1 MTVKRILGLLGAAI
15 LFGNMM
21 AAAEGRVSVSPSG
34 AEAEA
39 PAESAVSESGIEDVI
54 SYEEYRAAQKG
65 GSAQAEIT
73 LDLNAYRSDMEDI
86 SAQDGGLYTA
96 ESGYV
101 EWTFSAEQ
109 EGFYRI
115 CVSYLPV
122 AGSGRVIVRD
132 VLLDGALP
140 FREAYQVEFE
150 RVYSNETAADGAF
163 AVDSAGNQIRPRQV
177 ENPKRLTKYIQD
189 PAGFAGKALELYLTP
204 GEHTLRLVSQYEPL
218 LLYSIRL
225 VGAKDAESYDTVL
238 AGWQA
243 TGAPVADTVRL
254 VEAEQA
260 DYKSDRTLYPM
271 SDRVS
276 AGVSPYHYRKVL
288 YNILGGENWN
298 SPGQW
303 VEWEVEVEET
313 ALYTIALKYRQSLKN
328 NDVSSR
334 TLYIDGEV
342 PFAEVENI
350 EFPYDGQWNMLRL
363 GESEERPGG
372 FLFYLTKGKHTFRL
386 EAGMGQYT
394 ELIQRADKILSELNT
409 IYRKV
414 IMITSPQPDGNRDY
428 QFDKLIPD
436 VIRNMS
442 AQAELLTELEADIQ
456 SVTRGG
462 GQSTAAIHRLTLQLR
477 AMAEDPETIAFTILD
492 YKTNVSS
499 FSTWITETRE
509 QPLELDYWLL
519 CGPDSK
525 LPKANGSFWEGLK
538 HTTLQFFSSFV
549 TDYSAVGV
557 TDTDADRSITVW
569 TSGGRDQAQILKQLI
584 NEDFSGSRGINVNLQ
599 LVAGGS
605 LLPATLAGI
614 GPDVSLGMVQA
625 DPMNYAFRHAVC
637 DLSGFS
643 GAEEVMARFHPSA
656 LTPFRY
662 GDALYAIP
670 ETQSFPML
678 FYRKDILDE
687 MEIPLTEL
695 ETWDGLLLSALPKIQ
710 KSYLQ
715 LGLAS
720 GCNTFLM
727 FLLQNGGELY
737 SEDLKSCLGNSPE
750 GIRAFETYTEL
761 YSDYKQPLSFDFAN
775 RFRSGEIPLAIVDFT
790 AYNQLSIFAPEIKGL
805 WGMKPLP
812 YTVREDGTRDRT
824 AIGTVTASVIMSQA
838 KDPEGAWE
846 FIRWFSSAETQA
858 AYGNELESVM
868 GTAARYATANRE
880 AMQQIRWDRNIAQAL
895 QTQWE
900 SVRTVPEVPGGYFTS
915 RYLDFAFR
923 DVVYNGKDIRET
935 LNSAVMTINEE
946 IRSKRQEF
954 KLD

>member
-1 MTVKRILGLLGAAI
+1 M
-15 LFGNMM
+15 
-21 AAAEGRVSVSPSG
+21 
-34 AEAEA
+34 
-39 PAESAVSESGIEDVI
+39 
-54 SYEEYRAAQKG
+54 
-65 GSAQAEIT
+65 
-73 LDLNAYRSDMEDI
+73 
-86 SAQDGGLYTA
+86 
-96 ESGYV
+96 
-101 EWTFSAEQ
+101 
-109 EGFYRI
+109 
-115 CVSYLPV
+115 
-122 AGSGRVIVRD
+122 
-132 VLLDGALP
+132 
-140 FREAYQVEFE
+140 
-150 RVYSNETAADGAF
+150 
-163 AVDSAGNQIRPRQV
+163 
-177 ENPKRLTKYIQD
+177 
-189 PAGFAGKALELYLTP
+189 
-204 GEHTLRLVSQYEPL
+204 
-218 LLYSIRL
+218 
-225 VGAKDAESYDTVL
+225 
-238 AGWQA
+238 
-243 TGAPVADTVRL
+243 
-254 VEAEQA
+254 
-260 DYKSDRTLYPM
+260 
-271 SDRVS
+271 
-276 AGVSPYHYRKVL
+276 
-288 YNILGGENWN
+288 
-298 SPGQW
+298 
-303 VEWEVEVEET
+303 
-313 ALYTIALKYRQSLKN
+313 
-328 NDVSSR
+328 
-334 TLYIDGEV
+334 
-342 PFAEVENI
+342 
-350 EFPYDGQWNMLRL
+350 
-363 GESEERPGG
+363 
-372 FLFYLTKGKHTFRL
+372 
-386 EAGMGQYT
+386 
-394 ELIQRADKILSELNT
+394 
-409 IYRKV
+409 
-414 IMITSPQPDGNRDY
+414 
-428 QFDKLIPD
+428 
-436 VIRNMS
+436 
-442 AQAELLTELEADIQ
+442 
-456 SVTRGG
+456 
-462 GQSTAAIHRLTLQLR
+462 
-477 AMAEDPETIAFTILD
+477 
-492 YKTNVSS
+492 
-499 FSTWITETRE
+499 
-509 QPLELDYWLL
+509 
-519 CGPDSK
+519 
-525 LPKANGSFWEGLK
+525 
-538 HTTLQFFSSFV
+538 
-549 TDYSAVGV
+549 
-557 TDTDADRSITVW
+557 
-569 TSGGRDQAQILKQLI
+569 
-584 NEDFSGSRGINVNLQ
+584 
-599 LVAGGS
+599 AGGS

-737 SEDLKSCLGNSPE
+737 SEDLKSCLGNLPE

-761 YSDYKQPLSFDFAN
+761 YSDYKQPLAFDFAN

-846 FIRWFSSAETQA
+846 FIRWFS
-858 AYGNELESVM
+858 
-868 GTAARYATANRE
+868 
-880 AMQQIRWDRNIAQAL
+880 WDRDIAQAL